1 MRAKTGNLHNLDK
14 YFDDGND
21 FEFTKEEYEKI
32 TGAIISNDLNYMKK
46 KSALA
51 KKTKENGFTL
61 EIKPIEVN
69 PMRIYFKKK
78 K

>member
-1 MRAKTGNLHNLDK
+1 MRAKPGNLHNLDK

-21 FEFTKEEYEKI
+21 FEFTKEEFEKI

-51 KKTKENGFTL
+51 KKAKENGFTL

>member
-1 MRAKTGNLHNLDK
+1 MRAKPGNLHNLDK

-51 KKTKENGFTL
+51 KKAKENGFTL